1 MPVELFYRE
10 KGRRENPPLIL
21 LHGLWG
27 ASDNWLPVAETLAGR
42 FRVILPD
49 LRNHG
54 QSPRHPE
61 HTYAA
66 LGEDVEALIHRLALS
81 SPPFMAGHSMGGK
94 CLMYLL
100 LKTPEI
106 ARKAAVIDISPKT
119 YDTPGEGLHRKLLDF
134 SPASHSYPEKS
145 APPSTKEYAGKSE
158 TSKPAKLYLKTS
170 SGIPPASTGASIR
183 THLAATWRN

>member
-27 ASDNWLPVAETLAGR
+27 ASDNWLPVAETLSGR

-61 HTYAA
+61 HTYAIA
-66 LGEDVEALIHRLALS
+66 GEDVEALIHRLALS

-100 LKTPEI
+100 LKTPGI

-134 SPASHSYPEKS
+134 FSRFTFIPGEKRTALHQRIRREIGDEQTCQIVFKNLQRDTS
-145 APPSTKEYAGKSE
+145 GFHWQPPYG
-158 TSKPAKLYLKTS
+158 
-170 SGIPPASTGASIR
+170 R
-183 THLAATWRN
+183 T